1 MFLQHKR
8 YHANGHLGKQKIS
21 YKRISWISLCKRG
34 IAGLNEHTFRE
45 TMVFDSPTDP
55 ASYFF
60 NLVLGNKNTHNQK
73 SFVRTAHSEGV
84 MFRRSKFVTSIYD
97 NSYSCHA

>member
-1 MFLQHKR
+1 MPRLLPVMSPPRSSNVSEKVFNRDTDNLMCGSQS
-8 YHANGHLGKQKIS
+8 I
-21 YKRISWISLCKRG
+21 
-34 IAGLNEHTFRE
+34 GLNEHTTRE

-60 NLVLGNKNTHNQK
+60 NLFLGNKNTHNQK
-73 SFVRTAHSEGV
+73 SFARTAHYEGE
-84 MFRRSKFVTSIYD
+84 MFRRSKFVTLIYD